1 MTAEEADKL
10 LELMARAK
18 AVWMVPELLK
28 LAEEASSPTDAYA
41 VVLEHTGKRKKAL
54 AARWYAI
61 AQRTFDPFI
70 VGATSRYLRTL
81 KNAPQR
87 LRILLTTPD

>member
-1 MTAEEADKL
+1 MTAEEADEL

-28 LAEEASSPTDAYA
+28 LAEEASSPKNAFD
-41 VVLEHTGKRKKAL
+41 VVLRHTGKRKKAL

-61 AQRTFDPFI
+61 ARREFDPFL

-81 KNAPQR
+81 KDAPQR
-87 LRILLTTPD
+87 LRTLLITPD